1 MRSPFEEPWTAPNK
15 SRGRLF
21 ITGECVRPYVETKFS
36 KFNSY
41 CLEECDLAFGFD
53 YEESVA
59 SPKYKRLPL
68 WILHYF
74 PASATK
80 DEIAATLER
89 FILGSGLRP
98 RFCSMVANHDGERNL
113 RASMKIGV
121 ESIGGVSCPG
131 TFLHNDDSLRV
142 DYQDDKVSWLRQ
154 FRFTIC
160 PENVRGEGYVTEKL
174 FHAFEAGCIPIYW
187 GFSRDPEPAVINKD
201 TLIWWDPESG
211 GKEAIDLIRAM
222 EAEHALYIRFAQQS
236 VFVDG
241 AVEWIS
247 TRLGEAREALEN
259 LVIESWWKRH
269 PTYGNK
275 I

>member
-1 MRSPFEEPWTAPNK
+1 M
-15 SRGRLF
+15 F